1 MPEPPVISVP
11 QLRRQER
18 FGIWLLTMLLRT
30 TALTSRV
37 VVRNLAVAEQAR
49 EQYGAFLVSTWHQDI
64 FFSIWM
70 FRSLHLTALISA
82 SRDGEAIYQMMRRFN
97 FKATRGS
104 SNRGGAEGL
113 LDTLQVLREG
123 ESIAIAPDGP
133 MGPPLEVKPG
143 IVLLAKQAQVPIL
156 PWGYA
161 CRREWRLGTWDR
173 HRLPKPFNQIEG
185 AFGEPLLVPPELPT
199 DEISTYCRKLE
210 DAMRRVS
217 YQLRTKGAYRGSE

>member
-1 MPEPPVISVP
+1 MPDSTEASAP
-11 QLRRQER
+11 QLRRKER
-18 FGIWLLTMLLRT
+18 FGIWMLTLLLRT

-37 VVRNLAVAEQAR
+37 VVRNMEVAEQAR
-49 EQYGAFLVSTWHQDI
+49 QQHGAFLVSTWHQDI

-82 SRDGEAIYQMMRRFN
+82 SRDGEAIYQVMRRFN

-113 LDTLQVLREG
+113 LDTLNVLKSG

-133 MGPPLEVKPG
+133 LGPPLEAKPG
-143 IVLLAKQAQVPIL
+143 IVLLAKQAKVPIL
-156 PWGYA
+156 PWSYT
-161 CRREWRLGTWDR
+161 CKREWRLNTWDR
-173 HRLPKPFNQIEG
+173 HRLPQPLNHIEG
-185 AFGEPLLVPPELPT
+185 GFGEPLLVPDDLPT
-199 DEISTYCRKLE
+199 DEIPNYCRKLE

-217 YQLRTKGAYRGSE
+217 YELRS